1 MAIITTLETKIDSL
15 LATYVSGVSSNVA
28 SAIVPVALTAATIYI
43 LIIGYNIAT
52 GANED
57 SIYTALW
64 KFFKIA
70 FVGGIALSA
79 GVYQQFFVDALNG
92 LSIAIVQMVS
102 PSNSGSL
109 GALLDQVS
117 TPWGDLIQQ
126 LGEKAQPT
134 GLDMLPDFS
143 LLISAGIVAV
153 AQFLLFFIGT
163 GLYLLAKVSLQLCL
177 GVGPIFVLC
186 AMFPATQKYF
196 ESWLAQ
202 TLSYV
207 FTIGFITA
215 IISMLFSFVSQ
226 MCSHI
231 STTLDTND
239 VLTTVTSL
247 LIVSGTIIVV
257 MLNVPSLASAIT
269 GGVGVQGIGRTVAQA
284 MTKGRGGNS
293 SNSNNNSNSSSSG
306 GGSVTGSSSTS
317 SSDNSSSGS
326 SSNNTGGT
334 KPLYQRHTMSNLF
347 KRK

>member
-1 MAIITTLETKIDSL
+1 MAIITTLETKIDTL
-15 LATYVSGVSSNVA
+15 LATYVQGVSSNVA
-28 SAIVPVALTAATIYI
+28 SSIVPIALTAATVYI
-43 LIIGYNIAT
+43 IIIGYNIAT
-52 GANED
+52 GSSED

-79 GVYQQFFVDALNG
+79 GVYQQFFVDAING
-92 LSIAIVQMVS
+92 LSVGLVQMVS
-102 PSNSGSL
+102 PNHSGSL

-134 GLDMLPDFS
+134 GLDMFPDFS

-196 ESWLAQ
+196 ESWVAQ
-202 TLSYV
+202 TLSHV

-226 MCSHI
+226 MCTHV

-269 GGVGVQGIGRTVAQA
+269 GGAGVQGIGRAVAQA
-284 MTKGRGGNS
+284 MTKGRGGKD
-293 SNSNNNSNSSSSG
+293 SNSNNNNNNSNTE
-306 GGSVTGSSSTS
+306 GGSVSGSTS
-317 SSDNSSSGS
+317 SSSNSN
-326 SSNNTGGT
+326 SNSTGGT

>member
-1 MAIITTLETKIDSL
+1 MAIITTLETKIDTL
-15 LATYVSGVSSNVA
+15 LATYVQGVSSNVA
-28 SAIVPVALTAATIYI
+28 SAIVPIALTAATIYI

-79 GVYQQFFVDALNG
+79 GVYQQFFVEALNG
-92 LSIAIVQMVS
+92 LSIALVQMVS
-102 PSNSGSL
+102 PSHSGSL

-126 LGEKAQPT
+126 LGQKAQPT
-134 GLDMLPDFS
+134 GLDMFPDFS

-226 MCSHI
+226 MCTHI

-247 LIVSGTIIVV
+247 LIVSGTIIVL

-269 GGVGVQGIGRTVAQA
+269 GGAGVQGIGRAVAQA
-284 MTKGRGGNS
+284 MTKGKGGGKD
-293 SNSNNNSNSSSSG
+293 SNSNNNSNSSSTE
-306 GGSVTGSSSTS
+306 GGSVTGSTST
-317 SSDNSSSGS
+317 GS
-326 SSNNTGGT
+326 NSNNTGGS